1 MKILIS
7 ADMEGTAGVSSWVQ
21 VTPAEG
27 RSARPTSSAE
37 YERARLRM
45 TREVNAAIEGAFDGG
60 ATDVIVTDAHGGK
73 RNLVPDELDRRARFV
88 TGTDNELGMMQAIDE
103 EGIRAVFFTGYHAK
117 AGTPGGPLAHTS
129 TGWVHDVLVDG
140 ISMGEYGMNA
150 IIAGHFGV
158 PVALVTGDDMAV
170 AQTRQLLG
178 EQVVGVVTKRGYSL
192 SSAQHVSPERARN
205 LIRQGA
211 SEALRKLD
219 QLRPYVMPAGAT
231 VEIDFD
237 HQSRADSCGYLP
249 GVERTGERTITIRP
263 ADGREFGRF
272 WRAILAAGA
281 QMGM

>member
-1 MKILIS
+1 MPPRSPASSWSAGARYASCQRTGSISTAGSARPVGPPASCEAPMKILIS

-37 YERARLRM
+37 YERARRRM

-129 TGWVHDVLVDG
+129 TGWVHDVRVDG
-140 ISMGEYGMNA
+140 ISMGEYG
-150 IIAGHFGV
+150 
-158 PVALVTGDDMAV
+158 
-170 AQTRQLLG
+170 
-178 EQVVGVVTKRGYSL
+178 
-192 SSAQHVSPERARN
+192 
-205 LIRQGA
+205 
-211 SEALRKLD
+211 
-219 QLRPYVMPAGAT
+219 
-231 VEIDFD
+231 
-237 HQSRADSCGYLP
+237 
-249 GVERTGERTITIRP
+249 
-263 ADGREFGRF
+263 
-272 WRAILAAGA
+272 
-281 QMGM
+281 